1 MSSMF
6 DFNFNNM
13 GRISLD
19 STDQSQKN
27 IYNTRFANYTL
38 SSYFSN
44 VASDSHVNFA
54 TEQPTTLFSGMVN
67 GHGLSGQS
75 VENESKM
82 FFAMKNERPIEKLM
96 LFPRPFLTVPYLGKG
111 SCDPALESQLQ
122 QGEIVHDK
130 KSVSTIMEKS
140 FSDYSLYPT
149 NSDMKSRVE
158 DPAKNVEEAALNG
171 WVRGGMTTRDM
182 STDSKFQNGNRPS
195 GIF

>member
-1 MSSMF
+1 MSSTL
-6 DFNFNNM
+6 DYNFNNM

-44 VASDSHVNFA
+44 VASDNHVNFA

-75 VENESKM
+75 VDNESNI
-82 FFAMKNERPIEKLM
+82 FFSMENERPIEKLM

-158 DPAKNVEEAALNG
+158 DPAKNVEESALNG
-171 WVRGGMTTRDM
+171 WIRGGMSTRDM
-182 STDSKFQNGNRPS
+182 SNDSKFQNGNRPS
-195 GIF
+195 GSF